1 MTTEA
6 KPVGS
11 PVEKESSKGIPASD
25 FKAFKEG
32 ALKREKKLK
41 EQLEERDAQIASLQ
55 GELRIVK
62 MDVDDA
68 DDVKAVKAHLLERE
82 SKLNSEVT
90 KHQKDLTSFIERE
103 KKVRAQ
109 ELAAEYKEK
118 GLTVDVESLLSAED
132 MDRVIMDKYTEF
144 LAEENQ
150 KLKTAK
156 TSESGKSVFET
167 GAASVSRK
175 QPADMTD
182 EELVVYANK
191 LDIQAEAAYDQS
203 QGK

>member
-1 MTTEA
+1 MTTKAET
-6 KPVGS
+6 VES
-11 PVEKESSKGIPASD
+11 PEKESPKGIPGSE

-32 ALKREKKLK
+32 AIRREKKLK

-55 GELRIVK
+55 GELRIAK

-82 SKLNSEVT
+82 SEVNKKLQQ
-90 KHQKDLTSFIERE
+90 HQKDLTSIAERE

-132 MDRVIMDKYTEF
+132 MDRFTLDRYAEF
-144 LAEENQ
+144 LAEENK
-150 KLKTAK
+150 KLKEK
-156 TSESGKSVFET
+156 SPESRVFET
-167 GAASVSRK
+167 GAVSVSRK
-175 QPADMTD
+175 QPKDMTD
-182 EELVVYANK
+182 EEFADYAKELKKAYSNK
-191 LDIQAEAAYDQS
+191 Q
-203 QGK
+203 